1 MQVEITDGGYVHLP
15 AEHAGRFPTGTAIA
29 MVRQGELWLMPV
41 SHPGAG
47 GLLLKWRNPRG
58 DRSILVRE
66 FLPDGTTPGPRE
78 AYWDEAAGALRI
90 PLAASDAGVGTPVG
104 PAAGS
109 GGGARAPS
117 S

>member
-1 MQVEITDGGYVHLP
+1 MRVEITNGGYVHLP

-47 GLLLKWRNPRG
+47 GLLLKWRNRRG

-66 FLPDGTTPGPRE
+66 FLPDGTPPGPRE

-90 PLAASDAGVGTPVG
+90 PLAAPDAGAGTPAG
-104 PAAGS
+104 PAPGS
-109 GGGARAPS
+109 GRGARAPS
-117 S
+117 P